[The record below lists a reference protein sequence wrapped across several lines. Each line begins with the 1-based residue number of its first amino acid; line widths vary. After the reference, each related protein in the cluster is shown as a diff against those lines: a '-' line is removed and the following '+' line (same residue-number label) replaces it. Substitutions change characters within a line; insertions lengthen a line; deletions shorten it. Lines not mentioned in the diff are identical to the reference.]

1 MKYAVTAATGNF
13 GQTATK
19 ELNRLVGAENVVVIA
34 RNEEKAHKLF
44 PNNEFREGNYDDKAT
59 MIKAFEGIDKVLF
72 VSSQPGGAVD
82 RATAQKNVVDALK
95 EDGVKF
101 VVYTS
106 FPHAQTS
113 TSALASDHRATEN
126 AIKEAGINHAFLRN
140 NWYLQNEMGFI
151 QNGAANRDALY
162 WANNRAGWALE
173 SDYAEAAAKV
183 LVAENPQEIYE
194 LAGESL
200 TYDELGQAVKEA
212 TGNDFAIKQ
221 VSNDEYAKSLED
233 AGLDRGTAAL
243 FTSFQEPINDGSLAE
258 ETDDLAKA
266 LGRPVTPIVEAIRS
280 LLAD

>member
-13 GQTATK
+13 GQTAVK
-19 ELNRLVGAENVVVIA
+19 ELNQLVGAENVVVIA

-44 PNNEFREGNYDDKAT
+44 PNNDFREGNYDDKT
-59 MIKAFEGIDKVLF
+59 SMIEAFKGIDKVLF
-72 VSSQPGGAVD
+72 VSSQPGGPVD

-95 EDGVKF
+95 EDGVEF

-126 AIKEAGINHAFLRN
+126 AIKDAGIAHAFLRN

-183 LVAENPQEIYE
+183 LVNDNPQEVYE

-221 VSNDEYAKSLED
+221 VSSDEYAKSLEN
-233 AGLDRGTAAL
+233 AGLDQGTAAL

-266 LGRPVTPIVEAIRS
+266 LGRPVIPIVDAIKT
-280 LLAD
+280 LLAN